1 MKCVDLHL
9 HETIGIVLHS
19 IYHTNTNTCIVQLAG
34 ILNSFSKILLDNR
47 WEYLLGGRYPV
58 KSRSEQHSKTTKN
71 PIQFEGKPFL
81 N

>member
-1 MKCVDLHL
+1 MW
-9 HETIGIVLHS
+9 TS
-19 IYHTNTNTCIVQLAG
+19 ICMRRSELSSIPYITVTPIPGIVQLAG